1 MGLLDTL
8 FAGGMQGNPEP
19 DPQEAMLAD
28 LFRKLQASQQVQTQ
42 GVVNPGS
49 TQAPDTGRVGMFSP
63 SSAAASSAQ
72 LPPAVPPLQ
81 ERPVQDAPQPGV
93 PYAAPP
99 PGMVPQDIAAKMPPT
114 PSQAMQRPAA
124 PPQREANLFDY
135 LGRLS
140 DGYASG
146 GLIGGIAKMGN
157 TGRDVADSNQTIA
170 ALGQQLGDPQMARM
184 IMQDPDLMKAV
195 VPLLFKQKLGIGNE
209 FGKQGAIFQDPKTGK
224 FFSIQ
229 FGSDGRRKIEE
240 VATPGGAGLAPAK
253 GVMHVG
259 DELVDKSTG
268 AVTRN
273 VAPNMAAGSFATTDG
288 RNAAEQIE
296 IREKAVQASRDKLP
310 RLLQMEQL
318 LRNPD
323 VYQGKG
329 GEWVLEA
336 KKLGAAMGIDLG
348 NAGPAEVL
356 NSIGKQFALQLRNPA
371 GGEGMPGAMSDQD
384 RNFLA
389 SMVPGLTNTPQGNAM
404 MVRLAIEMEKY
415 KTAQNA
421 EAARF
426 IRSRGSTMGLNEHI
440 QEWSD
445 RNPAISEE
453 TKRLISGGAQAP
465 AAGGGLPQPKTTQEA
480 AALPKGTRFIGPDGV
495 ERIRP

>member
-49 TQAPDTGRVGMFSP
+49 TPAPDTGRVGMFSP

-99 PGMVPQDIAAKMPPT
+99 PGMVPQDIAAKMPQPQ
-114 PSQAMQRPAA
+114 SQAMQRPAA
-124 PPQREANLFDY
+124 PPQREANVWDH

-140 DGYASG
+140 RGYNSG
-146 GLIGGIAKMGN
+146 GLVGGVADMMN
-157 TGRDVADSNQTIA
+157 TGRDQADTNQTVA

-184 IMQDPDLMKAV
+184 IMQDPELRKSV
-195 VPLLFKQKLGIGNE
+195 VPLLFKQKLGLGSE
-209 FGKQGAIFQDPKTGK
+209 YGKAGTVVQGKDGK
-224 FFSIQ
+224 FYSVQ
-229 FGSDGRRKIEE
+229 FGSGGERKIEE
-240 VATPGGAGLAPAK
+240 LRTRDGTALDPSKGIKHIGNEIVSGATGG
-253 GVMHVG
+253 VIRDVG
-259 DELVDKSTG
+259 
-268 AVTRN
+268 
-273 VAPNMAAGSFATTDG
+273 PQMAAGSFATTDG
-288 RNAAEQIE
+288 KNAAEQIE
-296 IREKAVQASRDKLP
+296 VREKAVQASRDKLP